1 MCYILPEQI
10 LLSLNLPLNNLSKIK
25 SMLAFLNPA
34 ARLPFIVALA
44 LVPLLSMPINS
55 LAAAQSSSTHLQTA
69 DFLLAKSDHR
79 QYRSLSL
86 ANGLPVLV
94 ISDPAAQR
102 SAATL
107 DLAVGSSS
115 DPLEAQGLAH
125 YLEHMLFL
133 GTESYPEIDG
143 FQNFIAQSGGSYN
156 ASTGPEHTN
165 YFFETAPDQFD
176 PGLDRF
182 ADFFI
187 APLFPEQYSMRE
199 RDVIDSE
206 YSGGLSS
213 DGRRYWALLKALV
226 NSEHPMSKFNVGNK
240 QTLAGAGKQLQALLQ
255 AFYSEHYHT
264 GKMRLVLYGPYEL
277 DQLEQLARERFSKLR
292 PAPASSPAAV
302 VAPPLF
308 AAEVLP
314 ARVDYRPL
322 RDIYSLSLNF
332 PIPSQQQLWRSK
344 SVYLLSHLLGH
355 EAVGSLAYTLK
366 HKQWINSLQSGL
378 SFDYTD
384 SALFSINIDLS
395 ALGQQHIDEIT
406 EFFFAWVRLLQQQDD
421 WRAYYAELQT
431 INQQQ
436 FDYQQLS
443 SASSITRNLARDW
456 HYVDD
461 DSLLMAADY
470 LFLDYKAEAV
480 RELLGLLNPENM
492 LQIVADP
499 EANTD
504 KVEPYYQVHYAHKAW
519 TAAAIEI
526 DGSDLQLPAANKFI
540 SSEISLLPP
549 EASFASP
556 KQISSCNHDGRACL
570 EAWHHLDLSYDLPQ
584 ANYYFNL
591 RSPLLQR
598 DARSRYLLDI
608 WIELVKERL
617 NPHLYDAELAGY
629 DYQIY
634 PTTRGV
640 TVRLSGFSEH
650 LGLVLEAVLKEFANG
665 EFDAASFERVQHE
678 RQLDLRN
685 SMQDAPLRLAF
696 EQLQNQLNDKIYP
709 RMELAEAGVGITL
722 ADLQAAHAE
731 FLASG
736 SMLALAHGNLSQEQ
750 AVQLNET
757 LKAQIPRTA
766 QAVPQ
771 LLIDDLESN
780 RSFNTNS
787 IDSDYAAI
795 VYLQAHID
803 GEATAANLLIADAH
817 SRLIK
822 ALLQGRFFQQ
832 LRTEEQLGY
841 SVAAYDYRLFERSG
855 LAFAVQSNN
864 SASDYLRERIYQFIN
879 ESGDYLQQLSDAD
892 LQPYQQGLSAK
903 IARKAESLDKL
914 SGRYWS
920 ELDLADVDFA
930 RRQKLAEAVTGID
943 STSLQRYWATISTKP
958 RLAIVTTPS
967 AAATESQ

>member
-1 MCYILPEQI
+1 MCYILPKQI
-10 LLSLNLPLNNLSKIK
+10 LLRQNFSQNNLSKIK
-25 SMLAFLNPA
+25 NMLAFLNPA
-34 ARLPFIVALA
+34 ARLPSIVALA
-44 LVPLLSMPINS
+44 LAPLLSMPTNS

-79 QYRSLSL
+79 EYRSLSL
-86 ANGLPVLV
+86 ANGLRVLV
-94 ISDPAAQR
+94 ISDTAAQR

-107 DLAVGSSS
+107 DLAIGSSS
-115 DPLEAQGLAH
+115 DPVEAQGLAH

-143 FQNFIAQSGGSYN
+143 FQNFIARSGGSYN

-165 YFFETAPDQFD
+165 YFFETAPDQFAL
-176 PGLDRF
+176 GLDRF

-199 RDVIDSE
+199 RNVIDSE

-226 NSEHPMSKFNVGNK
+226 NPEHPMSKFNVGNK

-292 PAPASSPAAV
+292 PAPASSPVAV
-302 VAPPLF
+302 TEPPLF
-308 AAEVLP
+308 AAEFLP
-314 ARVDYRPL
+314 ARVYYRPL

-355 EAVGSLAYTLK
+355 EAVGSLAYKLK
-366 HKQWINSLQSGL
+366 QKQWINSLQSGL
-378 SFDYTD
+378 SFDYED
-384 SALFSINIDLS
+384 SALFSVNIDLS

-406 EFFFAWVRLLQQQDD
+406 ELFFAWVRLLQQQDD
-421 WRAYYAELQT
+421 WRDYYAELKI

-456 HYVDD
+456 HYADD

-470 LFLDYKAEAV
+470 LFLDYQAEAV

-499 EANTD
+499 EAATD
-504 KVEPYYQVHYAHKAW
+504 KVETYYQVHYASKVW
-519 TAAAIEI
+519 TAPAIEV

-549 EASFASP
+549 AAGFTSP
-556 KQISSCNHDGRACL
+556 RQISSCSHDGKACL
-570 EAWHHLDLSYDLPQ
+570 EAWHHLDLSYDLPH

-591 RSPLLQR
+591 RSPLPQR

-608 WIELVKERL
+608 WVDLVKEQL

-665 EFDAASFERVQHE
+665 EFDAASFRRVQHE

-696 EQLQNQLNDKIYP
+696 EQLQSQLNDRIYS
-709 RMELAEAGVGITL
+709 RMQLAEAGTDITL

-736 SMLALAHGNLSQEQ
+736 SMLALAHGNISHEQ
-750 AVQLNET
+750 ALQLNET
-757 LKAQIPRTA
+757 LKDQMPRTA

-780 RSFNTNS
+780 RSVTTTS
-787 IDSDYAAI
+787 IDSDYAAV
-795 VYLQAHID
+795 VYLQAHVD
-803 GEATAANLLIADAH
+803 GETTADNLLIANAH

-864 SASDYLRERIYQFIN
+864 RASDYLRERIYRFIA
-879 ESGDYLQQLSDAD
+879 EADDYLKQLSDDD
-892 LQPYQQGLSAK
+892 LRPYQQGLSAK

-920 ELDLADVDFA
+920 QLDLVDVDFG
-930 RRQKLAEAVTGID
+930 RRQKLAEAVSSID
-943 STSLQRYWATISTKP
+943 TNSLRRYWAAISAKP
-958 RLAIVTTPS
+958 RLAIVTTPPP
-967 AAATESQ
+967 AAAIE

>member
-1 MCYILPEQI
+1 
-10 LLSLNLPLNNLSKIK
+10 
-25 SMLAFLNPA
+25 MLAFLNPVV
-34 ARLPFIVALA
+34 RLPLIIALA
-44 LVPLLSMPINS
+44 LVSLLFMPTNS
-55 LAAAQSSSTHLQTA
+55 LTATQASSTHLQTA
-69 DFLLAKSDHR
+69 DFLLAKSDQR
-79 QYRSLSL
+79 KYRSLSL
-86 ANGLPVLV
+86 GNGLRVLV
-94 ISDPAAQR
+94 ISDLAAQR

-115 DPLEAQGLAH
+115 DPIEAQGLAH

-133 GTESYPEIDG
+133 GTKSYPEIDG

-165 YFFETAPDQFD
+165 YFFETAPDQFAS
-176 PGLDRF
+176 GLDRF

-187 APLFPEQYSMRE
+187 SPLFPEQYSMRE
-199 RDVIDSE
+199 RNVIDSE

-277 DQLEQLARERFSKLR
+277 DQLEQLARERFSELR
-292 PAPASSPAAV
+292 SAPASIPAAV
-302 VAPPLF
+302 AAPPLF
-308 AAEVLP
+308 ADEVLP

-332 PIPSQQQLWRSK
+332 PIPSQQLLWRSK

-366 HKQWINSLQSGL
+366 QKQWINSLQSGL
-378 SFDYTD
+378 NFDYQD
-384 SALFSINIDLS
+384 SALFSVNIDLS

-406 EFFFAWVRLLQQQDD
+406 ELFFAWVRLLQQQDD

-436 FDYQQLS
+436 FDYQQSS

-470 LFLDYKAEAV
+470 LFLDYQAEDV
-480 RELLGLLNPENM
+480 RELLGLLNSENM

-499 EANTD
+499 EAATD
-504 KVEPYYQVHYAHKAW
+504 KVEAYYQVHYARKAW
-519 TAAAIEI
+519 TAPAIKV
-526 DGSDLQLPAANKFI
+526 DGSDLRLPGANKFI
-540 SSEISLLPP
+540 SSEISLLPR
-549 EASFASP
+549 AAGFAAP
-556 KQISSCNHDGRACL
+556 RQISFCNHDGKACL
-570 EAWHHLDLSYDLPQ
+570 EAWHHLDLSYDLPH

-591 RSPLLQR
+591 RSPLPQR
-598 DARSRYLLDI
+598 DSRSRYLLDI
-608 WIELVKERL
+608 WVELVKERL

-650 LGLVLEAVLKEFANG
+650 LGLVLEAVLKEFAND

-696 EQLQNQLNDKIYP
+696 EQVQKQLNDKIYP
-709 RMELAEAGVGITL
+709 RMELADAGVGITF

-731 FLASG
+731 FLTSG
-736 SMLALAHGNLSQEQ
+736 SMLALAHGNLSHEQ
-750 AVQLNET
+750 AVQLNDT
-757 LKAQIPRTA
+757 LKAQMPRTA
-766 QAVPQ
+766 QAAPQ

-795 VYLQAHID
+795 VYLQAHIN
-803 GEATAANLLIADAH
+803 GKATAANLLIADAH

-864 SASDYLRERIYQFIN
+864 RVGDYLRERIYQFID
-879 ESGDYLQQLSDAD
+879 ESSDYLRQLSDEQ
-892 LQPYQQGLSAK
+892 LLPYQQGLSAK
-903 IARKAESLDKL
+903 ISRKAESLDKL

-920 ELDLADVDFA
+920 ELDLTDVDFG
-930 RRQKLAEAVTGID
+930 RRQKLAEAVSSINI
-943 STSLQRYWATISTKP
+943 TSLLQHWEAISAKP